1 MACFITNLFK
11 LLIQILKILGR
22 DCRKEEVKALKGLLW
37 INRTSRLY
45 RLQLQEKNVGNQFL
59 NFGKTLCPSLR

>member
-11 LLIQILKILGR
+11 LLTQILKILGR
-22 DCRKEEVKALKGLLW
+22 DRRKEEVKALKGLLW
-37 INRTSRLY
+37 VNRTSRLY

-59 NFGKTLCPSLR
+59 NFGKTLYPSLR